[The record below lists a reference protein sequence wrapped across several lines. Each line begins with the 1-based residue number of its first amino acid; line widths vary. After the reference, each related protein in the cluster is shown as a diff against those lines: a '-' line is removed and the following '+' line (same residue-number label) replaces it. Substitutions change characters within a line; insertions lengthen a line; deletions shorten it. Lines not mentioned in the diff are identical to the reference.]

1 MGGPEGTARNLP
13 AHHEGRAS
21 RPLRVDSLLPYKC
34 LVNHM
39 KCFFR
44 SQVRHVFGQL
54 GIFDGQIIEH
64 LAMEPDRHVG
74 QLSAGSWGHK
84 Q

>member
-1 MGGPEGTARNLP
+1 
-13 AHHEGRAS
+13 
-21 RPLRVDSLLPYKC
+21 
-34 LVNHM
+34 M